1 MGYRLRLNWMTSR
14 YLPPLMSYDA
24 HEEETQ
30 KALNEQDCVTECS
43 VTTHKAK
50 EEERNQE
57 RSRGWGV

>member
-1 MGYRLRLNWMTSR
+1 
-14 YLPPLMSYDA
+14 MSYDA